1 MRRDGWGYTFVVAAV
16 LCVVCSVLVSGFA
29 VALRPWQEANKKLDQ
44 QKNVLIAAGMD
55 VDAMDSDEIQG
66 VFDDGTVVRLL
77 IDLETGEPLGEDVEV
92 DAETYSQRDAANSSD
107 LSTPIEP
114 ADALGGIKQREK
126 YAFVYKVKNEAGVV
140 DQVVLPVYGKGLWST
155 LYGFL
160 AIDSDG
166 ETVRGITF
174 YEHKETPGLGGEVD
188 NPNWKAL
195 WPGKKLTGDDGEVLL
210 QVIKGGVTENTS
222 DPEYKIDGLTGAT
235 ITCNGVSE
243 MVKYWGGEN
252 GYQPFLARFR
262 ESTGGGSDG

>member
-1 MRRDGWGYTFVVAAV
+1 MQRDGWGYTFVVAAV

-29 VALRPWQEANKKLDQ
+29 VVLRPLQAANKKLDQ

-55 VDAMDSDEIQG
+55 VDAMSSDDIQAA
-66 VFDDGTVVRLL
+66 FDDGTIERLL
-77 IDLETGEPLGEDVEV
+77 IDLDTGEPIGEEAEV
-92 DAETYSQRDAANSSD
+92 DPDTYSQRDAANSSD
-107 LSTPIEP
+107 LSTAIEP
-114 ADALGGIKQREK
+114 SDALGGIKQREK
-126 YAFVYKVKNEAGVV
+126 YAFVYKVKNESGVV

-160 AIDSDG
+160 AIDADG

-210 QVIKGGVTENTS
+210 AVIKGKVTDNTA
-222 DPEYKIDGLTGAT
+222 DPEYKIDGLSGAT

-262 ESTGGGSDG
+262 DSSSGGSDG